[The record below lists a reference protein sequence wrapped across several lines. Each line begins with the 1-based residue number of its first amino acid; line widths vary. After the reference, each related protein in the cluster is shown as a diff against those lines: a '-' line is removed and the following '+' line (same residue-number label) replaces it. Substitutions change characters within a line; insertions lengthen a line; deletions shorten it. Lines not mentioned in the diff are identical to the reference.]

1 MENVFYNKA
10 IKKIGIINCVL
21 AGINICGFLLLGWML
36 QVLPQPSG
44 MAGLYLVFPLALI
57 LFPLLTCFLT
67 CCIAW
72 LVLTIN
78 AFKNMSK
85 FSTAQNIILAIVTCI
100 FTGYLVICNISL
112 FRADKLIVNIF
123 GYLASIVVFLL
134 YSIIRKNELNIKK
147 FIMAA
152 MAYLFPIIIILIG
165 DFCVENLRALFH
177 F

>member
-1 MENVFYNKA
+1 MENVFYNKS
-10 IKKIGIINCVL
+10 IKVIGIINCILTV
-21 AGINICGFLLLGWML
+21 INICGFLLFGLML
-36 QVLPQPSG
+36 LVLPQPSG
-44 MAGLYLVFPLALI
+44 MGALYLVFPLAFI

-100 FTGYLVICNISL
+100 FTGYLMICNICL
-112 FRADKLIVNIF
+112 FRADKLIANIF
-123 GYLASIVVFLL
+123 GYLISIVVFLI
-134 YSIIRKNELNIKK
+134 YSIIRKNELTIKK
-147 FIMAA
+147 FIIAA
-152 MAYLFPIIIILIG
+152 MAYLFPIILILIG
-165 DFCVENLRALFH
+165 DFCAENLRAWFN